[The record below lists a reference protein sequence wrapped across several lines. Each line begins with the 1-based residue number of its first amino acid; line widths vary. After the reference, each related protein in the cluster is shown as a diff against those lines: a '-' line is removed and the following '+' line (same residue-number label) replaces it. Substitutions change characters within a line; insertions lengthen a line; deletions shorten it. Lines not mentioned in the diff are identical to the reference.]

1 MLSLSIGAARTL
13 AEKCPDAPCFVTV
26 RQDISRFVANGG
38 DLFAAHVVKVD
49 AEIHAKDEVI
59 IVDEQ
64 GQVVAVGRAFLSSQE
79 MLAFKTGIAVKVRHG
94 RGGES

>member
-1 MLSLSIGAARTL
+1 M
-13 AEKCPDAPCFVTV
+13 
-26 RQDISRFVANGG
+26 ANGG
-38 DLFAAHVVKVD
+38 DLFAAHVVMVH